1 MRLFPSRTES
11 VLQFRIRAVLR
22 RLGWRIA
29 DRIRPPRPQPA
40 PPVPRKPGPL
50 RVGFVVSVAS
60 KWALQSVLSELQAR
74 EDVTCGFYPT
84 LSDLSLRYDRQA
96 RRADY
101 ATQRAFFAA
110 RAPVW
115 ADLYDPETDRMQP
128 LSNIDC
134 DIVFIQQPWG
144 MQDLPRRLAGRV
156 RAAYV
161 HYGLSVIS
169 NDRMH
174 YGLPDFHPFLWR
186 YFVPTPLHA
195 QAVQTI
201 GRVRPQAVRV
211 VGHPK
216 LDAYRAPPPARAAVA
231 LWARPHQPER
241 KRIIY
246 APHHALGP
254 NSLRLGTFAWSGPA
268 MLALAERSPD
278 VDFLLR
284 PHPNLGHAL
293 ARSGIMSAAQWQA
306 YLEAW
311 RSGGNTSLSLDEAY
325 FDLFRSSDALITDSG
340 SFLAEYLP
348 TGQSLI
354 RLTRPDSAPL
364 NSFGMALSAAFCEA
378 SDPQQLEGLF
388 QRVLRAPA
396 IPGSAL
402 PALMAQMIQPGPQS
416 TARQILT
423 QCLDADSGRDAA
435 GGTSAP

>member
-128 LSNIDC
+128 LSQIDC
-134 DIVFIQQPWG
+134 DILFIQQPWG
-144 MQDLPRRLAGRV
+144 MQDLPRRLSGRM
-156 RAAYV
+156 RCAYV

-195 QAVQTI
+195 EAVRAV
-201 GRVRPQAVRV
+201 GLVPPDAVRV

-216 LDAYRAPPPARAAVA
+216 LDPYRLPPPARESV
-231 LWARPHQPER
+231 LRWPRPDQPGR
-241 KRIIY
+241 TRIIY
-246 APHHALGP
+246 APHHALGKQ
-254 NSLRLGTFAWSGPA
+254 SLRLGTFDWSGPA
-268 MLALAERSPD
+268 MLALARRYPD
-278 VDFLLR
+278 VDFILR
-284 PHPNLGHAL
+284 PHPNLAHAL
-293 ARSGIMSAAQWQA
+293 ERGGQMSRAGWQS

-311 RSGGNTSLSLDEAY
+311 RTGDNTAVSLNEDY
-325 FDLFRSSDALITDSG
+325 IRLFRSSDALITDSG

-348 TGQSLI
+348 TGKALI
-354 RLTRPDSAPL
+354 RLTRPDAAPL
-364 NSFGMALSAAFCEA
+364 NSFGQALSTGFREA
-378 SDPQQLEGLF
+378 SDPGQLEALF
-388 QRVLRAPA
+388 
-396 IPGSAL
+396 
-402 PALMAQMIQPGPQS
+402 
-416 TARQILT
+416 TA
-423 QCLDADSGRDAA
+423 CLQADSGRPAESQAQLMAQLQPDRQSAARLVLEDVLQASTRDAVRRGA
-435 GGTSAP
+435 N